1 MARLSTGNG
10 KKSRGEKIML
20 NIALVAIGGFF
31 GAMSRFGLSNL
42 IKERYPSTFPFATL
56 TINLLGSF
64 LLGFL
69 FGANVSRSWGLFLGT
84 GFMGAFTTF
93 STFKLENIQLFVQ
106 RKWKVLGLYL
116 AISYTLGIFL
126 AFIGMWA

>member
-1 MARLSTGNG
+1 M
-10 KKSRGEKIML
+10 ML
-20 NIALVAIGGFF
+20 TIFLVAVGGFF
-31 GAMSRFGLSNL
+31 GAMSRFGLGNL
-42 IKERYPSTFPFATL
+42 IKGRYPTTFPLATM

-69 FGANVSRSWGLFLGT
+69 IGANVSRSWSLLLGT

-93 STFKLENIQLFVQ
+93 STFKLENVQLFVQ

-126 AFIGMWA
+126 AFIGMWVGLLYQ